1 MEIPSDEMFETV
13 AKVGALKHRFL
24 AECDS
29 PLKYRADDK
38 LLAEALLAK
47 YKFTSFDSFDL
58 ALISELAETWFEYR
72 IDDNGE
78 VTWTNRVDWGDY
90 IQRKSDAS

>member
-1 MEIPSDEMFETV
+1 
-13 AKVGALKHRFL
+13 
-24 AECDS
+24 
-29 PLKYRADDK
+29 
-38 LLAEALLAK
+38 
-47 YKFTSFDSFDL
+47 SFDSFDL